1 MTRTLALMLVP
12 LLALGGCATM
22 PILVGL
28 PCNVGP
34 VILDKGASTRLTRSE
49 KEQIVT
55 LNNSGA
61 VLCKWKP
68 PAKK

>member
-1 MTRTLALMLVP
+1 MVKALMLLP
-12 LLALGGCATM
+12 LLALAGCATM
-22 PILVGL
+22 PIPVGL

-55 LNNSGA
+55 LNNSGV
-61 VLCKWKP
+61 VLCKWKAP
-68 PAKK
+68 RK